1 MHHIPNIICII
12 RIILIFPITYYLHN
26 DEWLGAFVL
35 FFIAGISDG
44 IDGYLARKFSW
55 QSKLGSILDPL
66 ADKLLML
73 VLYVML
79 AYKGIIPEWL
89 ALLVVA
95 RDIIIILG
103 AMIYH
108 WLTREL
114 TISPLISSKI
124 NTAFQITFVIALMF
138 HRAITPLSETL
149 IYLLQLGVIFTTV
162 YSGIS
167 YIIRGTQDTLKY
179 QSENNKNKN
188 KNGED

>member
-12 RIILIFPITYYLHN
+12 RIILVFPIAYYLHK
-26 DEWLGAFVL
+26 DEWLYAFVL

-44 IDGYLARKFSW
+44 IDGYLARNFNW

-79 AYKGIIPEWL
+79 AYKDIIPDWL
-89 ALLVVA
+89 AILVVA

-103 AMIYH
+103 AMTYH

-114 TISPLISSKI
+114 NVSPLISSKI

-138 HRAITPLSETL
+138 HRAIAPLSEIL
-149 IYLLQLGVIFTTV
+149 IYSLQLGVIFATV

-167 YIIRGTQDTLKY
+167 YIIRWTQYTIKY
-179 QSENNKNKN
+179 QSENNQK
-188 KNGED
+188 KNGAN

>member
-1 MHHIPNIICII
+1 M
-12 RIILIFPITYYLHN
+12 
-26 DEWLGAFVL
+26 L

-55 QSKLGSILDPL
+55 QSELGSILDPL

-79 AYKGIIPEWL
+79 AYKDIIPDWL

-103 AMIYH
+103 AMSYH
-108 WLTREL
+108 WITREL
-114 TISPLISSKI
+114 NITPLISSKI

-138 HRAITPLSETL
+138 DRAIAPLSEIL
-149 IYLLQLGVIFTTV
+149 IYLLQLGVIFTTA

-167 YIIRGTQDTLKY
+167 YVIRWTQYTIKY
-179 QSENNKNKN
+179 QSENNHN
-188 KNGED
+188 KNGAN

>member
-12 RIILIFPITYYLHN
+12 RIILVFPIAYYLHN
-26 DEWLGAFVL
+26 DEWLYAFVL

-79 AYKGIIPEWL
+79 AYKDIIPDWL

-103 AMIYH
+103 AMSYH
-108 WLTREL
+108 WITREL
-114 TISPLISSKI
+114 NISPLISSKI
-124 NTAFQITFVIALMF
+124 NTAFQITFVIAVMY
-138 HRAITPLSETL
+138 HRAIAPLSETL
-149 IYLLQLGVIFTTV
+149 IYLLQLGVIFTTA

-167 YIIRGTQDTLKY
+167 YIIRWTQYTIKY
-179 QSENNKNKN
+179 QSKNNQN
-188 KNGED
+188 KNGAN

>member
-12 RIILIFPITYYLHN
+12 RIILVFPIVYYLHN
-26 DEWLGAFVL
+26 DEWLYAFVL

-73 VLYVML
+73 VLYIML
-79 AYKGIIPEWL
+79 AYKDIIPDWL

-114 TISPLISSKI
+114 NISPLISSKI
-124 NTAFQITFVIALMF
+124 NTAFQITFVIAIMYNS
-138 HRAITPLSETL
+138 AIASLSETL
-149 IYLLQLGVIFTTV
+149 IYLLQLGVIFTTI
-162 YSGIS
+162 YSGVS
-167 YIIRGTQDTLKY
+167 YVIRWTQYTIKY
-179 QSENNKNKN
+179 QSKNNQN
-188 KNGED
+188 KNGAN